1 MCDKMMLKAK
11 ILELE
16 TGGKPI
22 VIVNKEDA
30 EDLGIRGL
38 SRLVIKTKERKL
50 TGIVNITT
58 SIVEKGEIGLSESV
72 AKTLNLAGGE
82 EVEVEVAKFPSSL
95 QHIKN
100 KIKGKKLS
108 YEEIFEIVKDTVEGN
123 LSEGE
128 IASFVVA
135 LEAKGLDLD
144 EAASLSLAMVE
155 TGKKLE
161 LKKKIIV
168 DKHSIGGIAG
178 DKTTLLV
185 VPIVAAAG
193 LAIPKTSSR
202 AITGAAGTAD
212 RAEALMPV
220 NLRIE
225 EMKKVVEKT
234 NGCIVWGG
242 ALHLAPAD
250 DVFIQAEYP
259 LTIDPLLLPS
269 IMAKKKAVG
278 SKFLVVDIPTG
289 RGAKTKTIG
298 DANLLAKDFI
308 ELGTRLGIKTQCAI
322 TDGEQPIGYAVGPAL
337 EAREALEVL
346 MRRKNVQDLVD
357 KAAHLAGI
365 LFEMVGKRN
374 GYKLALEILNSGK
387 AEKKMR
393 EIIAA
398 QGGCEKI
405 TPEEI
410 QVGENKLDIIAE
422 RDGIVLWLN
431 NAGINEVARA
441 AGSPKDRG
449 AGVLLYKKLNDKV
462 SKGEKLLTIYAEK
475 SRKLERAKE
484 VFEENNVIGV
494 GDRREMLIQEVKEV
508 PLHKKT
514 FILER

>member
-1 MCDKMMLKAK
+1 MKLRTK

-22 VIVNKEDA
+22 VIINREDA
-30 EDLGIRGL
+30 EELGIRGL
-38 SRLVIKTKERKL
+38 SRIVIKTELKRL

-58 SIVEKGEIGLSESV
+58 MIVKRGEIGLSESV
-72 AKTLNLAGGE
+72 AKALNLVDGK

-100 KIKGKKLS
+100 KLKGKKLN
-108 YEEIFEIVKDTVEGN
+108 YEEIFEIVKDVVEGN

-161 LKKKIIV
+161 VKKKIIV

-193 LAIPKTSSR
+193 LTIPKTSSR

-220 NLRIE
+220 SLSIE

-234 NGCIVWGG
+234 NGCIAWGG

-278 SKFLVVDIPTG
+278 AKFLVVDLPTG
-289 RGAKTKTIG
+289 RGAKMKTIG

-308 ELGTRLGIKTQCAI
+308 ELGERLGIKTQCAI
-322 TDGEQPIGYAVGPAL
+322 TDGEQPLGYAIGPAL

-346 MRRKNVQDLVD
+346 MGKKVQDLID

-365 LFEMVGKRN
+365 LFEMTGKKN
-374 GYKLALEILNSGK
+374 GYNFALEILKSGK

-398 QGGCEKI
+398 QGGNEKI

-410 QVGENKLDIIAE
+410 EVGENKIDI
-422 RDGIVLWLN
+422 
-431 NAGINEVARA
+431 
-441 AGSPKDRG
+441 
-449 AGVLLYKKLNDKV
+449 
-462 SKGEKLLTIYAEK
+462 TAEK
-475 SRKLERAKE
+475 S
-484 VFEENNVIGV
+484 G
-494 GDRREMLIQEVKEV
+494 
-508 PLHKKT
+508 T
-514 FILER
+514 

>member
-1 MCDKMMLKAK
+1 MKLKTK
-11 ILELE
+11 LLGLEA
-16 TGGKPI
+16 GGKPI
-22 VIVNKEDA
+22 VVMNRENA
-30 EDLGIRGL
+30 EELEVRGL
-38 SRLVIKTKERKL
+38 SRIVVKTEKKKL
-50 TGIVNITT
+50 TCIVNI
-58 SIVEKGEIGLSESV
+58 SDKIVKKGILGVSEEV
-72 AKTLNLAGGE
+72 RKILNLRSGFD
-82 EVEVEVAKFPSSL
+82 VEVEVAKFPSSL
-95 QHIKN
+95 QYIKN
-100 KIKGKKLS
+100 KLKGMKLS

-128 IASFVVA
+128 ISSFVSA
-135 LEAKGLDLD
+135 LETKGMDLD

-155 TGKKLE
+155 TGSKLE

-212 RAEALMPV
+212 RAEVLMPV
-220 NLRIE
+220 SLSVE

-250 DVFIQAEYP
+250 DIFIQAEYP

-278 SKFLVVDIPTG
+278 ANFLVVDIPTG
-289 RGAKTKTIG
+289 RGAKMKTIG

-308 ELGTRLGIKTQCAI
+308 ELGHRLGIKTECAI
-322 TDGEQPIGYAVGPAL
+322 TDGEQPLGYAVGPAL

-346 MRRKNVQDLVD
+346 MRKREVLDLID

-365 LFEMVGKRN
+365 LFEMVGRKN
-374 GYKLALEILNSGK
+374 GYNLALKILKSGK
-387 AEKKMR
+387 AEEKMR

-398 QGGCEKI
+398 QGGNDKI
-405 TPEEI
+405 KPEEI
-410 QVGENKLDIIAE
+410 EVGSKKLEIFAE
-422 RDGIVLWLN
+422 REGIVLWLN

-441 AGSPKDRG
+441 AGAPKDKG
-449 AGVLLYKKLNDKV
+449 AGLILHKKLNDKV
-462 SKGEKLLTIYAEK
+462 TKNEKILTIYAEK
-475 SRKLERAKE
+475 ERKLERVERVLREARI
-484 VFEENNVIGV
+484 IGI
-494 GDRREMLIQEVKEV
+494 GDKREMLIQHIKEV

>member
-1 MCDKMMLKAK
+1 MKLKTK

-30 EDLGIRGL
+30 EELGIRSL
-38 SRLVIKTKERKL
+38 SRLVIKKGEKKL
-50 TGIVNITT
+50 TGIANITT
-58 SIVEKGEIGLSESV
+58 KIVGRGKIGVNESIARV
-72 AKTLNLAGGE
+72 LNLADKE
-82 EVEVEVAKFPSSL
+82 EVEIEVAKFPSSL

-100 KIKGKKLS
+100 KLKERKLS
-108 YEEIFEIVKDTVEGN
+108 YKEIFEIVKDVVEGN

-155 TGKKLE
+155 TGKKLG

-185 VPIVAAAG
+185 VPIIAASG

-212 RAEALMPV
+212 RAECLMPV
-220 NLRIE
+220 SLSIE

-234 NGCIVWGG
+234 NGCIAWGG

-250 DVFIQAEYP
+250 DMFIQAEYP
-259 LTIDPLLLPS
+259 LTIDPMLLPS

-278 SKFLVVDIPTG
+278 AKFLVVDIPTG
-289 RGAKTKTIG
+289 RGAKMKTIG

-308 ELGTRLGIKTQCAI
+308 ELGERLGIKTQCAI
-322 TDGEQPIGYAVGPAL
+322 TDGEQPLGYAVGPAL

-346 MRRKNVQDLVD
+346 MGKNVQDLVD

-365 LFEMVGKRN
+365 LFEMVGKRD

-398 QGGCEKI
+398 QGGNKKI
-405 TPEEI
+405 RPEEI
-410 QVGENKLDIIAE
+410 QIGQNKLDIIAE
-422 RDGIVLWLN
+422 KSGIVLWLN
-431 NAGINEVARA
+431 NVGINEVARA
-441 AGSPKDRG
+441 AGSPKDKG
-449 AGVLLYKKLNDKV
+449 AGLLLYKKLNDKV
-462 SKGEKLLTIYAEK
+462 FKGEKLLTIFAEK

-484 VFEENNVIGV
+484 VFEENGIIGV
-494 GDRREMLIQEVKEV
+494 GDRREMLIQQVKEI
-508 PLHKKT
+508 PIHKKT